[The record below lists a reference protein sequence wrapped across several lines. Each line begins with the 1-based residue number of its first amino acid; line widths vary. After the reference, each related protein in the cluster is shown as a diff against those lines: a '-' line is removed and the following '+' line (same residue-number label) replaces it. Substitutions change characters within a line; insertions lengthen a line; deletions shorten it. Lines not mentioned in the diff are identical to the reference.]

1 MPRPGEVTFQEQFT
15 ENGEYARW
23 MHDGVLMPLI
33 TLISI
38 LVLVLLL
45 WVIFR
50 YRRTAN
56 PEPSKTSHNTL
67 IEVIWTLVPV
77 LILVGIAIPS
87 IDLLARPYKP
97 APGDALTVKATGYQW
112 YWSSEERRVGKECVR
127 KCRYRWGPDQ

>member
-1 MPRPGEVTFQEQFT
+1 MPSLKPVEVIGMPRPGEVTFQWQFT
-15 ENGEYARW
+15 ENGEYARL

-67 IEVIWTLVPV
+67 IEVIWTLVPA

-87 IDLLARPYKP
+87 IDLLARRYKP
-97 APGDALTVKATGYQW
+97 APD
-112 YWSSEERRVGKECVR
+112 R
-127 KCRYRWGPDQ
+127 KSTRLNSRH

>member
-1 MPRPGEVTFQEQFT
+1 MIRRPPRSTRTDTRFPYTTLFRSSVSAQDVAPAPQTATAAPAGAATDSAPAAAASVPALKPVEGIGMPRPGEVTFQEQFT

-38 LVLVLLL
+38 LVLVPLL

-56 PEPSKTSHNTL
+56 PETSKT
-67 IEVIWTLVPV
+67 
-77 LILVGIAIPS
+77 
-87 IDLLARPYKP
+87 
-97 APGDALTVKATGYQW
+97 
-112 YWSSEERRVGKECVR
+112 
-127 KCRYRWGPDQ
+127 

>member
-77 LILVGIAIPS
+77 LILVGIA
-87 IDLLARPYKP
+87 
-97 APGDALTVKATGYQW
+97 
-112 YWSSEERRVGKECVR
+112 SSAERRVGKECVST
-127 KCRYRWGPDQ
+127 CRSRWSLYH